1 MPRNASDF
9 KIKSSGFSP
18 CLLSPSGPRL
28 LHPARK
34 GSLLCLC
41 AGRLRAAPTNSLAT
55 FLVLLFFIGTAM
67 ALPSLDESMP
77 QSGTAQISGSE
88 WAAIRSAHETAE
100 HMVEKD
106 ADGQHFAR
114 NPGQQ
119 WQTQFDG
126 RGFLTT
132 PENGDWKWGLEL
144 REYGLAGAP
153 GTKVNSAVVSKT
165 QTAWSTTGTSV

>member
-1 MPRNASDF
+1 
-9 KIKSSGFSP
+9 
-18 CLLSPSGPRL
+18 
-28 LHPARK
+28 
-34 GSLLCLC
+34 
-41 AGRLRAAPTNSLAT
+41 
-55 FLVLLFFIGTAM
+55 
-67 ALPSLDESMP
+67 MP

-119 WQTQFDG
+119 RQTQFDG

-132 PENGDWKWGLEL
+132 PENGDWSCGSMVW
-144 REYGLAGAP
+144 LAHP
-153 GTKVNSAVVSKT
+153 GRR
-165 QTAWSTTGTSV
+165 